1 MPATLRDGRRFTPT
15 VETVTDPAPA
25 DHTLPDAV
33 IAALGGTPADEFRP
47 EPSPVVTLLPER
59 AANPIAAFDQRVD
72 AWFEQLRGNKIADH
86 LFYGASTLGDY
97 SLLWHMVSLARVV
110 AHPRTEREA
119 VRLAAALAVE
129 SVAVNVGI
137 KSLFRRDRPAWDQHR
152 PRNLRRPRSSSFPSG
167 HATSGFMAATLLSR
181 GRPAQRPLWFGLA
194 AAVAASRVHV
204 KIHHASDVVGG
215 AALGLAAGLAVDRLF
230 PVGNARRRRRG

>member
-1 MPATLRDGRRFTPT
+1 MLATREDGTRFTPT
-15 VETVTDPAPA
+15 VETVTDTAPA
-25 DHTLPDAV
+25 DHALPDGMV
-33 IAALGGTPADEFRP
+33 EALGGTPAHEFRP

-59 AANPIAAFDQRVD
+59 AANPIAAFDQWVD
-72 AWFEQLRGNKIADH
+72 TWFEKLRGNKIADH
-86 LFYGASTLGDY
+86 VLYGASALGDY
-97 SLLWHMVSLARVV
+97 SLLWHMVSLGRAV
-110 AHPRTEREA
+110 ADPRTEREG

-137 KSLFRRDRPAWDQHR
+137 KSLFRRDRPAWEQHR

-181 GRPAQRPLWFGLA
+181 GRPRQRPLWFGLA
-194 AAVAASRVHV
+194 TVVAASRVHV

-215 AALGLAAGLAVDRLF
+215 AALGLAAGVVLDRLF
-230 PVGNARRRRRG
+230 PAGNARRRRRG